1 LPVFSAMSDSKG
13 RRTKGSASA
22 PYAGS
27 AGSAPRGTHD
37 RNSGSSQPSP
47 IGASSGGS
55 SKDETQGQVKRS
67 LKDLYHLVLKVQE
80 ERSKS
85 EHNLGQIS
93 KTHEKMQNEQKVTSY
108 YKNKLKQLYGVAT
121 ADASAESEA
130 LRKALKKIH
139 EIKESKNQRS
149 STDRPKP
156 VLRRGALMLMLQ
168 QSAVTLPLWIGI
180 PGETP
185 PPLCGAVPAGA
196 DYIAKPNDKVAAR
209 VKSSDGEENWILAEV
224 VSWVT
229 ATNKYEV
236 DDIDAEEG
244 KERHVLSKRR
254 IVPLPLMKAN
264 PETDPD
270 ALFQKGTLVMAL
282 YPQTTCFYKA
292 LVHDP
297 PKKPQE
303 EYSVL
308 FEDTSYAD
316 GFSPPLNVPQRYVIM
331 FKEGNKKK

>member
-1 LPVFSAMSDSKG
+1 MSDSKS
-13 RRTKGSASA
+13 RRAKGSASA
-22 PYAGS
+22 PWAGS
-27 AGSAPRGTHD
+27 AGSVQRATHE
-37 RNSGSSQPSP
+37 RSAGSSQPSP
-47 IGASSGGS
+47 LSVNSSSS
-55 SKDETQGQVKRS
+55 SKEETQGQVKRN
-67 LKDLYHLVLKVQE
+67 LKELYQLILKVQE
-80 ERSKS
+80 ERAKS
-85 EHNLGQIS
+85 EHNLNQIG

-108 YKNKLKQLYGVAT
+108 YKNKLKQLYGAAT
-121 ADASAESEA
+121 SDAATESES
-130 LRKALKKIH
+130 LRKALDKIY
-139 EIKESKNQRS
+139 EIKDMKNQRALA
-149 STDRPKP
+149 DRPKP

-168 QSAVTLPLWIGI
+168 QSAVTLPLFIGD
-180 PGETP
+180 PGESP

-254 IVPLPLMKAN
+254 IIPLPLKKAN
-264 PETDPD
+264 PETDPE

-297 PKKPQE
+297 PKKPQD

-316 GFSPPLNVPQRYVIM
+316 GFSPPLNVPQRYVIV

>member
-1 LPVFSAMSDSKG
+1 M
-13 RRTKGSASA
+13 GS
-22 PYAGS
+22 
-27 AGSAPRGTHD
+27 T
-37 RNSGSSQPSP
+37 
-47 IGASSGGS
+47 
-55 SKDETQGQVKRS
+55 KDEAHGQVKRN
-67 LKDLYHLVLKVQE
+67 LKELYQLILKVQE
-80 ERSKS
+80 ERTKS
-85 EHNLGQIS
+85 EHNLNQIG

-108 YKNKLKQLYGVAT
+108 YKNKLKQLYGAAT
-121 ADASAESEA
+121 ADATSESET
-130 LRKALKKIH
+130 LRKALDKIY
-139 EIKESKNQRS
+139 EIKEMKSQRALA
-149 STDRPKP
+149 DRPKP

-224 VSWVT
+224 V
-229 ATNKYEV
+229 
-236 DDIDAEEG
+236 
-244 KERHVLSKRR
+244 
-254 IVPLPLMKAN
+254 
-264 PETDPD
+264 
-270 ALFQKGTLVMAL
+270 FQKGSLVMAL

-292 LVHDP
+292 LVHAP
-297 PKKPQE
+297 PKKPQD